1 MEFGWMSTKRSD
13 DTLPWLLHG
22 GYLRPGEQL
31 HRRVLFDALVALP
44 RDPEVK
50 VMIFHAE
57 IAPEGHTN
65 WHRHNGTTF
74 FVALQGRFEAEF
86 KEGVLV
92 RAEAGDVYSEPIG
105 AFHRGRNP
113 DPEVPYLC
121 IGVCLTPPD
130 LDHVTNV
137 DERPW

>member
-1 MEFGWMSTKRSD
+1 MTSERPADQM
-13 DTLPWLLHG
+13 PWLLHG
-22 GYLRPGEQL
+22 GYLHPGEQL
-31 HRRVLFDALVALP
+31 QRRVLFDQLCASLP

-57 IAPEGHTN
+57 IAPDGYTN

-92 RAEAGDVYSEPIG
+92 RAVAGDVYSEPIG
-105 AFHRGRNP
+105 AFHRGHNP
-113 DPEVPYLC
+113 DPDVPYLC
-121 IGVCLTPPD
+121 IGICLTPPG
-130 LDHVTNV
+130 LDHVTSV
-137 DERPW
+137 DARPW